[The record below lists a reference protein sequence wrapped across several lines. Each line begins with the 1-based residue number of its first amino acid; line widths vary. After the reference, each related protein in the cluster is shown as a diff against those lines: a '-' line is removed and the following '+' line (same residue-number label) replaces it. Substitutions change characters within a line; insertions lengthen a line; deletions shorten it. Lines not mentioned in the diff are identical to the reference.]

1 MFRNMQSLLSA
12 LFLSYGATTLAQASS
27 NPLPNIRATYGSS
40 PAPFA
45 IDVEPR
51 FIDDVR
57 QRVTNA
63 RLPIPPGGYE
73 PDYSEGPTLA
83 NFTRLRDYWLDH
95 YDWFAEQASI
105 NSKLKQFTTTV
116 QSPNSNYTHDVP
128 LHFVHHRS
136 ERADAIPLLF
146 VHGWPGSFL
155 EVTKIIDLLT
165 NPPNS
170 SVPAFHVVAPSIP
183 GFGFSPAPSH
193 NNFGTTEA
201 GHSFHALMQQLNYTR
216 YVYQGGDIGGWILR
230 HQAASYPDQLVT
242 ALSNFWIQKPND
254 TDLARYAANETSPG
268 ETTYIRT
275 VENYIVNLSGY
286 RVEQQTQPLTLGYLA
301 SDSPL
306 GFALWI
312 YALMRLDVE
321 PGSPNWTPGE
331 IITWSLMYTIQG
343 PLGGFRMYR
352 GMFLENDFHGT
363 GFGTPPFVT
372 QPVGVTQRPYDFGV
386 GLPLEWMQRGGNV
399 KAVYVHDHGG
409 HFAAYRS
416 PNSLVDD
423 IYRWFGDRELS
434 GTSVFY

>member
-1 MFRNMQSLLSA
+1 MVRNMQSIVYALLSFHGVA
-12 LFLSYGATTLAQASS
+12 KLVQASS
-27 NPLPNIRATYGSS
+27 PLPNIRAAYRSS
-40 PAPFA
+40 PAPFT

-57 QRVTNA
+57 QRVNNA
-63 RLPIPPGGYE
+63 RSPIPPGGYE
-73 PDYSEGPTLA
+73 PAYSEGPTLA
-83 NFTRLRDYWLDH
+83 NFTTLRDYWLDH
-95 YDWFAEQASI
+95 YDWFAEQTAI
-105 NSKLKQFTTTV
+105 NSKLRQFTTTV
-116 QSPNSNYTHDVP
+116 QSPDSNYTYEVP

-193 NNFGTTEA
+193 NNYGPTEA
-201 GHSFHALMQQLNYTR
+201 GHSFNALMQQLNYTR

-230 HQAASYPDQLVT
+230 HQAASYPKQLVS
-242 ALSNFWIQKPND
+242 ALSNFWLQKPTD
-254 TDLARYAANETSPG
+254 TDLARYAANETSEG

-275 VENYIVNLSGY
+275 IENYIVNLSGY
-286 RVEQQTQPLTLGYLA
+286 RVEQQTQPLTLAYLA

-321 PGSPNWTPGE
+321 PGSANWTPGE

-343 PLGGFRMYR
+343 PIGGFR
-352 GMFLENDFHGT
+352 
-363 GFGTPPFVT
+363 V
-372 QPVGVTQRPYDFGV
+372 
-386 GLPLEWMQRGGNV
+386 
-399 KAVYVHDHGG
+399 
-409 HFAAYRS
+409 
-416 PNSLVDD
+416 
-423 IYRWFGDRELS
+423 
-434 GTSVFY
+434 